1 MELTEREIKI
11 RGLVT
16 ADELEEGQK
25 IPVLCHYKAKA
36 EWYCGRLKSLEFD
49 NLDKLGDDEFKDIV
63 YWAITVLSRRYFCQ
77 HEECQSG
84 DAIFK
89 FFGVDN
95 KKDYERIVDEDD
107 K

>member
-1 MELTEREIKI
+1 MEQTEREIHI
-11 RGLVT
+11 RGLVK
-16 ADELEEGQK
+16 ADELSPGQM
-25 IPVLCHYKAKA
+25 IPVLNIGSCEAT
-36 EWYCGRLKSLEFD
+36 WFCGKLQKLS
-49 NLDKLGDDEFKDIV
+49 LDKLDKMGDDEFKDIV

-89 FFGVDN
+89 FFGVDS
-95 KKDYERIVDEDD
+95 KKDYERIIAEND